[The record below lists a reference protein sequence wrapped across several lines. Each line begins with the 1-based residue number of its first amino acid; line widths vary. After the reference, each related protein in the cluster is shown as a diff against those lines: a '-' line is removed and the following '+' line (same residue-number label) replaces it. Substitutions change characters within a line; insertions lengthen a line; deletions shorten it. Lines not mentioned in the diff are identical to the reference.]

1 MAFTVKGGTVKG
13 TGTFGDLT
21 VNNGMLAPGNSIGT
35 MTVNG
40 VSYAGQFGEGVKNN
54 AVEGRFTWPF

>member
-1 MAFTVKGGTVKG
+1 MLFTVNGGTVKG
-13 TGTFGDLT
+13 TDTFSDLT

-40 VSYAGQFGEGVKNN
+40 VVTLL
-54 AVEGRFTWPF
+54 RRRDP

>member
-1 MAFTVKGGTVKG
+1 MAFTVNGGTVKG
-13 TGTFGDLT
+13 TSTFGDLT

-40 VSYAGQFGEGVKNN
+40 VSYSGQFEGVKDN
-54 AVEGRFTWPF
+54 AVEVRFTWPF

>member
-1 MAFTVKGGTVKG
+1 MAFTVNGGTVKG

-40 VSYAGQFGEGVKNN
+40 VSTL
-54 AVEGRFTWPF
+54 GRRRDL

>member
-1 MAFTVKGGTVKG
+1 MAFTVKG

-40 VSYAGQFGEGVKNN
+40 VSTL
-54 AVEGRFTWPF
+54 GRRRDL

>member
-1 MAFTVKGGTVKG
+1 MLFTVNGGTVKG
-13 TGTFGDLT
+13 TDTFSDLT

-40 VSYAGQFGEGVKNN
+40 VVTL
-54 AVEGRFTWPF
+54 GRRRDP

>member
-1 MAFTVKGGTVKG
+1 MVNGTVLSGPG
-13 TGTFGDLT
+13 TDTFGDLT

-40 VSYAGQFGEGVKNN
+40 VFTL
-54 AVEGRFTWPF
+54 GRRRDP

>member
-1 MAFTVKGGTVKG
+1 MAFTVNGGTVKG

-40 VSYAGQFGEGVKNN
+40 VFTL
-54 AVEGRFTWPF
+54 GRRRDP

>member
-1 MAFTVKGGTVKG
+1 MAFTVKG

-40 VSYAGQFGEGVKNN
+40 VSYSGQFEGVKDN

>member
-1 MAFTVKGGTVKG
+1 MAFTVNGGTVKG
-13 TGTFGDLT
+13 TSTFGDLT

-40 VSYAGQFGEGVKNN
+40 VSYSGQFEGVKDN